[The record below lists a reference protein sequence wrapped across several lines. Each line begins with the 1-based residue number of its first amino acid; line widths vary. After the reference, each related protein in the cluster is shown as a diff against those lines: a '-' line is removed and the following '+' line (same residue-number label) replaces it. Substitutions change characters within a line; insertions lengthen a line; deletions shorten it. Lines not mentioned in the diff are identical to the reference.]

1 MQGCAALEQKLRQC
15 MDQPVRVGHRLRS
28 TPSICSHHT
37 ARQGPEEEHY
47 QLPPVENVPQD
58 HRPSQAQL
66 SKISVAAH
74 ATLYTICIPTARRDG
89 RCASAHAGGVLS
101 AITTLGRRSGEVGTV
116 YICNLREGDKSTN
129 HHLSIT
135 PLRSREVGRSATTL
149 SGYHSMEARR
159 SASELSFTQCVKQ
172 CDHVRRAN
180 ALQQTISPPQ
190 ACAPPVPSVTFL
202 IHSSLRQGR
211 ACHRDLALCQL
222 LHRTAYRQM
231 RSAPTLPS
239 LFSTWKPVSWS
250 SRPASL
256 CGSHQHTPRAYQI
269 VILPR

>member
-1 MQGCAALEQKLRQC
+1 

-66 SKISVAAH
+66 SRISVAAH

-149 SGYHSMEARR
+149 SGYHSMEARGV
-159 SASELSFTQCVKQ
+159 LV
-172 CDHVRRAN
+172 
-180 ALQQTISPPQ
+180 
-190 ACAPPVPSVTFL
+190 
-202 IHSSLRQGR
+202 SLRS
-211 ACHRDLALCQL
+211 H
-222 LHRTAYRQM
+222 T
-231 RSAPTLPS
+231 
-239 LFSTWKPVSWS
+239 VSNNATMCDVLTRC
-250 SRPASL
+250 SRP
-256 CGSHQHTPRAYQI
+256 SHHLRLVHHQCLLLRS
-269 VILPR
+269 

>member
-1 MQGCAALEQKLRQC
+1 VQGCAALEQKLRQC
-15 MDQPVRVGHRLRS
+15 MDQPVRVGIDP
-28 TPSICSHHT
+28 TPSVCSHHT

-129 HHLSIT
+129 HHLSIA

-149 SGYHSMEARR
+149 SVYHSMEART
-159 SASELSFTQCVKQ
+159 SASE
-172 CDHVRRAN
+172 
-180 ALQQTISPPQ
+180 
-190 ACAPPVPSVTFL
+190 
-202 IHSSLRQGR
+202 HS
-211 ACHRDLALCQL
+211 LCQ
-222 LHRTAYRQM
+222 TMQPCA
-231 RSAPTLPS
+231 T
-239 LFSTWKPVSWS
+239 
-250 SRPASL
+250 
-256 CGSHQHTPRAYQI
+256 C
-269 VILPR
+269 

>member
-116 YICNLREGDKSTN
+116 YICNLRDGDKSTN
-129 HHLSIT
+129 HSHLCAVEKLEDQRLPFLATT
-135 PLRSREVGRSATTL
+135 PWKLEGVPVSLRSHNVSNNAT
-149 SGYHSMEARR
+149 M
-159 SASELSFTQCVKQ
+159 
-172 CDHVRRAN
+172 CDVLTR
-180 ALQQTISPPQ
+180 
-190 ACAPPVPSVTFL
+190 C
-202 IHSSLRQGR
+202 
-211 ACHRDLALCQL
+211 
-222 LHRTAYRQM
+222 
-231 RSAPTLPS
+231 
-239 LFSTWKPVSWS
+239 
-250 SRPASL
+250 SRP
-256 CGSHQHTPRAYQI
+256 SHHLRLVHHQCLLLRS
-269 VILPR
+269 

>member
-1 MQGCAALEQKLRQC
+1 MGTNQQIIHTSAQS
-15 MDQPVRVGHRLRS
+15 RS
-28 TPSICSHHT
+28 W
-37 ARQGPEEEHY
+37 
-47 QLPPVENVPQD
+47 
-58 HRPSQAQL
+58 
-66 SKISVAAH
+66 KISDYPFW
-74 ATLYTICIPTARRDG
+74 L
-89 RCASAHAGGVLS
+89 
-101 AITTLGRRSGEVGTV
+101 
-116 YICNLREGDKSTN
+116 
-129 HHLSIT
+129 
-135 PLRSREVGRSATTL
+135 PLHGSQ
-149 SGYHSMEARR
+149 R
-159 SASELSFTQCVKQ
+159 SASEPSFAHCVKQ

>member
-149 SGYHSMEARR
+149 SGYHSMEARGV
-159 SASELSFTQCVKQ
+159 LV
-172 CDHVRRAN
+172 
-180 ALQQTISPPQ
+180 
-190 ACAPPVPSVTFL
+190 
-202 IHSSLRQGR
+202 SLRS
-211 ACHRDLALCQL
+211 H
-222 LHRTAYRQM
+222 T
-231 RSAPTLPS
+231 
-239 LFSTWKPVSWS
+239 VSNNATMCDVLTRC
-250 SRPASL
+250 SRP
-256 CGSHQHTPRAYQI
+256 SHHLRLVHHQCLLLRS
-269 VILPR
+269 